1 MPIYEYKAFAAG
13 GATTTGIV
21 DADTE
26 RDARAKLRKDNL
38 LVTKLTETRGGR
50 KVKRAK
56 GKGKGK
62 GKGTTKPRIEELPEG
77 ERIRRYKQWISR
89 GRDAASRGIE
99 CSLARRQRGVEARC
113 RIPPVRSYRIR
124 ARRPELPS

>member
-38 LVTKLTETRGGR
+38 LVTKLTETRGGK
-50 KVKRAK
+50 KVKRPKSK
-56 GKGKGK
+56 GKANGKAKAG
-62 GKGTTKPRIEELPEG
+62 GGAHGRPRRVPG
-77 ERIRRYKQWISR
+77 PW
-89 GRDAASRGIE
+89 
-99 CSLARRQRGVEARC
+99 
-113 RIPPVRSYRIR
+113 
-124 ARRPELPS
+124 RP

>member
-38 LVTKLTETRGGR
+38 LVTKLTETRGGK
-50 KVKRAK
+50 KVKHAKSK

-62 GKGTTKPRIEELPEG
+62 AGVTGGLMAAR
-77 ERIRRYKQWISR
+77 
-89 GRDAASRGIE
+89 AASQGPGAREPCVTSAHGA
-99 CSLARRQRGVEARC
+99 SLSRQWRFGGHRTYHTVIKMA
-113 RIPPVRSYRIR
+113 
-124 ARRPELPS
+124 

>member
-38 LVTKLTETRGGR
+38 LVTKLTETRGGK

-62 GKGTTKPRIEELPEG
+62 SSGGGLLAAR
-77 ERIRRYKQWISR
+77 
-89 GRDAASRGIE
+89 AASQG
-99 CSLARRQRGVEARC
+99 LA
-113 RIPPVRSYRIR
+113 PVRSTSS
-124 ARRPELPS
+124 AA